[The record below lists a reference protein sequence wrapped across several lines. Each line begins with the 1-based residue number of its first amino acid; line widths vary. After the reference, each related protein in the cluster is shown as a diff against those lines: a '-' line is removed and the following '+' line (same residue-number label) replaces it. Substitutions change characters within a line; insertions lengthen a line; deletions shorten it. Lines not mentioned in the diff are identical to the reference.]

1 MAQVDLVKHFGDLAS
16 ACRRLT
22 NVLEE
27 TWEILEDKDEND
39 WRIHDLANAV
49 NGLNGVTRDLDGI
62 VFGMMLD
69 AEDDIQQEENNG

>member
-1 MAQVDLVKHFGDLAS
+1 MAEVDLVKHFGDLAS

-27 TWEILEDKDEND
+27 TWDILEDKDEND
-39 WRIHDLANAV
+39 WRINDLANAV
-49 NGLNGVTRDLDGI
+49 DGLKDVTRELDGI

-69 AEDDIQQEENNG
+69 AEDDLQKEEDNG